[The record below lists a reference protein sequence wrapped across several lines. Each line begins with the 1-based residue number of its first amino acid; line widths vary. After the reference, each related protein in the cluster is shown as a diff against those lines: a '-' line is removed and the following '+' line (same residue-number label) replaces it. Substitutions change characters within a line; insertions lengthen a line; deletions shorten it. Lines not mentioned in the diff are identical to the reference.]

1 MKTTGFAFA
10 FAMLSGIACYAG
22 IAWLLPELRP
32 DAYIKVVGLV
42 AAAGGGVGWF
52 VGSRR
57 RSEPTT
63 AAAAP
68 SAPRSGP

>member
-32 DAYIKVVGLV
+32 DAYIKVVGFV
-42 AAAGGGVGWF
+42 AAAAVP
-52 VGSRR
+52 VSTNTLPSLRRISRL
-57 RSEPTT
+57 
-63 AAAAP
+63 
-68 SAPRSGP
+68 